1 MMIGHPP
8 GREKRAVRGR
18 RRMILKGSKDK
29 MTTISFRRPK
39 PSVWSRLAEALR
51 ALFFAGVS
59 GEWHWHGDVM
69 RRRLSDGTI
78 VTREP
83 TPEEIYNR
91 DRGLAS

>member
-1 MMIGHPP
+1 M
-8 GREKRAVRGR
+8 V
-18 RRMILKGSKDK
+18 
-29 MTTISFRRPK
+29 
-39 PSVWSRLAEALR
+39 EALR

-59 GEWHWHGDVM
+59 GEWHWHGNVM

-83 TPEEIYNR
+83 TPGEIYNR